1 MLFDDVDRVMPS
13 IGLNK
18 GLLSMTALAKQKI
31 SHYLGTHS
39 GWRSKRIKIAM
50 ALRQQGWTYKV
61 ISEYLMV
68 SPKTL
73 MRDIKCFVINPRGL
87 PRD

>member
-1 MLFDDVDRVMPS
+1 MTS
-13 IGLNK
+13 IAPRK
-18 GLLSMTALAKQKI
+18 V
-31 SHYLGTHS
+31 SHYLGTQS

-50 ALRQQGWTYKV
+50 ALRKQGWTYKV

-73 MRDIKCFVINPRGL
+73 MRDIKCYVINPQGL
-87 PRD
+87 PRY

>member
-1 MLFDDVDRVMPS
+1 
-13 IGLNK
+13 
-18 GLLSMTALAKQKI
+18 MTVLANQKI

-50 ALRQQGWTYKV
+50 ALRKQGWTYKV
-61 ISEYLMV
+61 IADYLMV

>member
-1 MLFDDVDRVMPS
+1 MPF
-13 IGLNK
+13 IGYKK
-18 GLLSMTALAKQKI
+18 GLLNMTALANQKI